1 MLSDG
6 VHMVLR
12 VLFDAI
18 ADAGREQETKVQLFS
33 WAVSEVLG
41 FDDVP

>member
-18 ADAGREQETKVQLFS
+18 ADAGRGARNKSPTLLMGRFRGV
-33 WAVSEVLG
+33 G
-41 FDDVP
+41 FR